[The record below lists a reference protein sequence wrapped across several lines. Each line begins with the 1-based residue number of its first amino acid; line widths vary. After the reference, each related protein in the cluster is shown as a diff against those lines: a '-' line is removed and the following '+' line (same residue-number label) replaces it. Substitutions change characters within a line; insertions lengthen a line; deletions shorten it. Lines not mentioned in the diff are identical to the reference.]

1 MDNTS
6 YHQHFHDTSYSLQ
19 NDHMYIQP
27 TSNVLYQNYNE
38 RPMYGHFYTSQSTGY
53 HLGSF
58 NGQSLSNNPNKLE
71 NMNGIHSFNHTKPL
85 KSPMVSIHFHS
96 YKNTSNKYIQK
107 SPPKNKN
114 LGKVVINSDMN
125 LSSSTE
131 DLLSLAGRTHLK
143 ANSQIN
149 ESMNELP
156 VISLSSNEPRINTLN
171 TTFQN
176 ENKIKYDLNQ
186 DTKPQEKKVLCRY
199 YLQGHCNKGDK
210 CLYIHSDSTTATE
223 ETTPRKMEKNN
234 SLPSKF
240 AFSKIE
246 DCIGKIYQMSK
257 DQHGCRFL
265 QKKLDEDQ
273 TPKTCSIIFLE
284 IHDYMTELMSG
295 PFGNY
300 LCQKLIEKCSQE
312 QRIAIL
318 EKISD
323 NLVLISRNIHGTRAV
338 QKAIESINSREE
350 IKIVRKALKGSVVPL
365 IQDLNGNHVIQKCI
379 NTMEPNDKQFIYD
392 AVAQHCVQVATHKHG
407 CCVMQRCIDYASHE
421 QRMQLIEEIKE
432 HALEL
437 VQDAFGNYVVQYCLD
452 LGMEDVCEKITIKLL
467 GHIGYLSTQ
476 KFSSNVVE
484 KCLKVGNSKTVQMI
498 SKELSELS
506 ADDPSFQYSKDDPL
520 IQLLQHPFGNY
531 VVQTALQVSA
541 VKATNEWHL
550 LADRIRPHLSSI
562 KSSHYLK
569 KIHTLLSQ
577 GPKRK

>member
-1 MDNTS
+1 
-6 YHQHFHDTSYSLQ
+6 
-19 NDHMYIQP
+19 
-27 TSNVLYQNYNE
+27 
-38 RPMYGHFYTSQSTGY
+38 
-53 HLGSF
+53 
-58 NGQSLSNNPNKLE
+58 
-71 NMNGIHSFNHTKPL
+71 
-85 KSPMVSIHFHS
+85 
-96 YKNTSNKYIQK
+96 
-107 SPPKNKN
+107 
-114 LGKVVINSDMN
+114 MN

-143 ANSQIN
+143 ANNQMIN
-149 ESMNELP
+149 ASMNELP
-156 VISLSSNEPRINTLN
+156 VLSLTSSEPKVNPLN
-171 TTFQN
+171 ANFQN
-176 ENKIKYDLNQ
+176 DKTKYELNQ
-186 DTKPQEKKVLCRY
+186 DSKTQEKKVMCRY
-199 YLQGHCNKGDK
+199 FLQGHCNKGDR
-210 CLYIHSDSTTATE
+210 CMYIHTIESSPPE
-223 ETTPRKMEKNN
+223 ETTPRKIDKGI
-234 SLPSKF
+234 STLPAKF
-240 AFSKIE
+240 SGSKIE
-246 DCIGKIYQMSK
+246 DCIGKIYAMSK

-265 QKKLDEDQ
+265 QKKLDEDR
-273 TPKTCSIIFLE
+273 TPRTCEIIFEE
-284 IHDYMTELMSG
+284 IHEHMTELMSG

-338 QKAIESINSREE
+338 QKAIESISSREE

-421 QRMQLIEEIKE
+421 QRMQLIEEIKD
-432 HALEL
+432 HSLEL
-437 VQDAFGNYVVQYCLD
+437 VQDAFGNYVVQYSLD
-452 LGMEDVCEKITIKLL
+452 LGIEEVCEKIAEKLL

-484 KCLKVGNSKTVQMI
+484 KCLKVGNARTVQMI

-531 VVQTALQVSA
+531 VVQTALQISA
-541 VKATNEWHL
+541 IKSVNEWHL
-550 LADRIRPHLSSI
+550 LADRIKPHLGSI